1 VVTRDLE
8 HEEFR
13 RFTRFFAWLSGLLA
27 VLAGAAAVVMH
38 STGQPRDELLDVP
51 LLICGGV
58 LLVVAALFAWPSM
71 SPPPA
76 GGPNVWPD
84 EAAPDADADPQ

>member
-1 VVTRDLE
+1 MVMKDLE

-13 RFTRFFAWLSGLLA
+13 RFTRFFAWLSGVLA
-27 VLAGAAAVVMH
+27 VLVGAAAALMHATGGAAGAA
-38 STGQPRDELLDVP
+38 LDVP

-58 LLVVAALFAWPSM
+58 LLVIAALFAWSSVAQPR
-71 SPPPA
+71 PA
-76 GGPNVWPD
+76 GADVWPE